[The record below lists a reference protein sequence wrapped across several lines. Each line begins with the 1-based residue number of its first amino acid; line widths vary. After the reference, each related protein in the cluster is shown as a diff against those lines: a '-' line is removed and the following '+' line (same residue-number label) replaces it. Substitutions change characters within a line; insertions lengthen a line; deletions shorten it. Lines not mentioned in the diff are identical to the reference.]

1 MISYLKNENL
11 EDLIGSKKVVV
22 DFYADWCMPCSML
35 GDIME
40 EVVEEEPNLNILKV
54 NVDEHADIAKKFGV
68 MSIPLVLLYKDGKI
82 EKKHVGLMEK
92 DEFKDFI
99 K

>member
-1 MISYLKNENL
+1 MINYLKDENL
-11 EDLIGSKKVVV
+11 ENLIGNKKVVV

-40 EVVEEEPNLNILKV
+40 EVIEEDSSLNIIKV
-54 NVDEHADIAKKFGV
+54 NVDEHPEIARKFGV
-68 MSIPLVLLYKDGKI
+68 MSIPLILLYKDGKI

>member
-1 MISYLKNENL
+1 MISYLKDENL
-11 EDLIGSKKVVV
+11 ENLIGNKKVVV

-40 EVVEEEPNLNILKV
+40 EVVEEDSSLNIIKV
-54 NVDEHADIAKKFGV
+54 NVDEHPEIARKFGV

-82 EKKHVGLMEK
+82 EKKQVGLMEK